1 MERIKL
7 IVLVWACICVS
18 CCHPLTIEELT
29 PLLDT
34 LKAGIKTEIL
44 SEIKSFTTEL
54 SNNVIATE
62 EIVSAV
68 QNQEEII
75 KDLTKEL
82 NETRLLLQNAKIDMA
97 ELEDCHNE
105 IKAVIGNQSNVIELT
120 QKEIKD
126 TIEAQ
131 AIVVNYLKQD
141 INETQDDIFQ
151 LENILNGLEAAIG
164 NQTNQFN
171 ELSIDLKAIQE
182 NQENFQFV
190 TIDYSKTLEGEL
202 PYISVM
208 RVGSDNFGDPIF
220 QKGLQN

>member
-105 IKAVIGNQSNVIELT
+105 IKAVIGNQSNIFELT
-120 QKEIKD
+120 QKEIKG
-126 TIEAQ
+126 TIEAH
-131 AIVVNYLKQD
+131 AIEVNDLKQGFNGFVND
-141 INETQDDIFQ
+141 LNETQDNVTE
-151 LENILNGLEAAIG
+151 LENIVNGLEAAIG

-190 TIDYSKTLEGEL
+190 TIDYSKTLEGKL
-202 PYISVM
+202 PYM
-208 RVGSDNFGDPIF
+208 HHHNLLF
-220 QKGLQN
+220 